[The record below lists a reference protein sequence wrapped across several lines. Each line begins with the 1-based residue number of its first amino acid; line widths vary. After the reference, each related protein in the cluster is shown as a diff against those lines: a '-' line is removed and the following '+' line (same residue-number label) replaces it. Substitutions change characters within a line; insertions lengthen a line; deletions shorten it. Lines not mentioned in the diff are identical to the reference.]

1 VKPASQRRFALTAG
15 IALLGFLAVSGSGAQ
30 AQPANKPVRL
40 IVGFA
45 AGGGTDISA
54 RFAADKLR
62 GLYAPTVLV
71 ENRVGAAARIAVD
84 YVKNADPDGS
94 VILFTPDFPLV
105 VYPHSYKKLDY
116 DPLRD
121 FVAAAALS
129 RSNLVMSVG
138 PAVPESVRTVADF
151 VQWAKN
157 NPKGAFFATTGA
169 GATPHFAGVMLARA
183 AGIELTAIHY
193 KGGGP
198 SIQDLIGG
206 QVPLSVN
213 PASEAQ
219 GPASA
224 KKIRV
229 IASTGAERSKF
240 FPDVPTMIESGYKDV
255 VVSGYTGFFMPAK
268 TPPQTVARF
277 NSIVAG
283 LLSSEEMRQSLAK
296 LGTEAF
302 AATPEEFGQIIRR
315 ELERWGPIV
324 KASGFTAED

>member
-1 VKPASQRRFALTAG
+1 VISASKRRLVSNASLA
-15 IALLGFLAVSGSGAQ
+15 ALLCLALAGSGAH

-62 GLYAPTVLV
+62 GTYAPTVIV

-121 FVAAAALS
+121 FIAAATLS
-129 RSNLVMSVG
+129 RSNLVLSVG
-138 PAVPESVRTVADF
+138 PAVPESVRSVADF
-151 VQWAKN
+151 VQWAKS

-213 PASEAQ
+213 PVSEAQ
-219 GPASA
+219 GPANA

-229 IASTGAERSKF
+229 LATTGAERTPF
-240 FPDVPTMIESGYKDV
+240 FPDVPTMVESGYKDV
-255 VVSGYTGFFMPAK
+255 VISGYTGFFMPAK

-277 NSIVAG
+277 NAVVAG
-283 LLSSEEMRQSLAK
+283 LLNSEEMRQSLAK
-296 LGTEAF
+296 LGSEAL
-302 AATPEEFGQIIRR
+302 ATTPEEFGQIIRR